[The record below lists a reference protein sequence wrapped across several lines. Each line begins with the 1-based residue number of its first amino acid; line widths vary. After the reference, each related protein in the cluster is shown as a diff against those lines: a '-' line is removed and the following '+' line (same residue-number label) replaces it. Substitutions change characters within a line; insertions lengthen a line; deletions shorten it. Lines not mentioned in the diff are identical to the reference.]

1 VSDLEGRLPLLRQAF
16 NPGRAQFE
24 QPGQGGNPLELE
36 REYRAQLGITIADY
50 SLLAQGPLH
59 PREHY
64 NVSTGPVVAR
74 FSNAYFWSRDG
85 FYLHTIINR
94 SVPQLSMNFLADPS
108 LIPALAGTGV
118 AAASSITGVVST
130 VANIFGDAAAGGG
143 FAFNLVQAEKYQP
156 DPIQWLPPNR
166 VLVLG
171 VNVANT
177 ALNVLLEVS
186 QPRTP

>member
-24 QPGQGGNPLELE
+24 QPGQAGNPLELE

-64 NVSTGPVVAR
+64 NVSLVAVLAR

-85 FYLHTIINR
+85 FYLHSIVNR
-94 SVPQLSMNFLADPS
+94 SVPQLSMNYLADPS
-108 LIPALAGTGV
+108 LIPALAGTSV
-118 AAASSITGVVST
+118 AAASSITGVGST
-130 VANIFGDAAAGGG
+130 VANISGDAAAGGG
-143 FAFNLVQAEKYQP
+143 FAFNLLASQTYQP
-156 DPIQWLPPNR
+156 APIQWIPPNR

-177 ALNVLLEVS
+177 ATNVLLEVS
-186 QPRTP
+186 QPRTA